1 MVSQYHYTIWPDHGV
16 PSCPTSLL
24 AFVKKASAAN
34 PTDAGP
40 MVRFIAFPCIF
51 LDFPLILS
59 NSFFSTAYCMAPRV
73 LIF

>member
-24 AFVKKASAAN
+24 AFVKKVSAAN

-40 MVRFIAFPCIF
+40 MVRFMALPRIF

-59 NSFFSTAYCMAPRV
+59 HSFFSTAYCMAPRV
-73 LIF
+73 FIF